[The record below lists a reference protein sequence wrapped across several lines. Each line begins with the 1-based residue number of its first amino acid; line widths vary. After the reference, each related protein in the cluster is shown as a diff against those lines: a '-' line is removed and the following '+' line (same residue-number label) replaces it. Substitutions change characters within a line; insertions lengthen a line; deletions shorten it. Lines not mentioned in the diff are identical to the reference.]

1 VRPHVRQGAWSNE
14 GECALPRID
23 YEKLLQNVSIEDV
36 AQRLGMML
44 KKTGANQAKTLCPF
58 HDDKTPSLLID
69 SNRDHGRQHYYCFA
83 CGAHGDSI
91 DLVKQQLGFGFK
103 EAVDWLVPG
112 STRSTKSTRGSAQK
126 TGARI
131 VDSLSSHSGLELG
144 YKLYKKVKSR
154 SAFDA
159 WLSERHLDA
168 VTLRRAGFIHA
179 PRNFLSR
186 YLDSETD
193 SSARREHAGYLE
205 DAYLIRKLTPG
216 ASQER
221 HLPFDADSRA
231 INRYSDFFLGER
243 VIFPI
248 YDEHKKLLG
257 LAGRSIENSISA
269 TTPKYQF
276 TRGFPKA
283 TVLYRAEYA
292 FEQIRSEARNNKKEV
307 SLYLCEGFLDAL
319 RFETLGIPAVAVMGS
334 SISEHQVKLLQGL
347 SDSLEKEVSLRVI
360 IGFDKD
366 EAGLR
371 GAADAC
377 LKLMNAAVD
386 CAFLWPTTLQLAE
399 AGREQAEAKDP
410 NDYLQNLSSD
420 DAREFIKRAIY
431 SPELAVLANAYSV
444 SAEDVLNG
452 NMWASSAR
460 ARRVR
465 AFKRALTQVKKAVGA
480 QAESLIGNV
489 NSTRGVISDI
499 AALNE
504 WKSFISDY
512 QLDAQRLMSDEYLNN
527 TAARLNHS
535 RILAY
540 MGSRRGELPC
550 DEPRWERLDIAAT
563 AFNALLT
570 DRLQSTQSKAPIGP
584 YNAVW
589 VPRSFGGAEYRL
601 KMMPRPED
609 LIIQQYLLNE
619 ILTERWDD
627 KTYTGTP
634 FSQAIPAVRYYREDH
649 KTITTG
655 FDSKGDGRS
664 EELSART
671 LSFAYQID
679 MDVLEGRQPAT
690 DQGMY
695 RPFHEC
701 WRDFM
706 RSITKQA
713 SEIGYVYSVRLDVK
727 RYYDCLRRYVVRD
740 RLQVKLQSAI
750 ESVIDETPGFAE
762 LLNFEL
768 SRPSAAQKASAVL
781 DLLDEHLFGV
791 SYSRPDT
798 GGDDESDSLMGIP
811 QGPVLSAWVGSIALF
826 PVDEEANRFMERLNA
841 DRQRVGYARYVD
853 DIVLLAD
860 DPTTLAEMREAIDRC
875 TRRLE
880 LTLLA
885 KADEIPP
892 MSAED
897 FVSYINQGRALAAY
911 GPAWEP
917 PLVGDGDSGWE
928 FWSVTPS
935 TDRQSALQLLHN
947 VELYKAS
954 QLTLIQTVRTA
965 FQAPDLRTSE
975 LSKASR
981 LIWYSIAVGDSLV
994 EGFEKTRGIWS
1005 RYNHVWSECVEGAA
1019 WHLQPEKNAWES
1031 PILFALEGLEHLIDK
1046 EARDIA
1052 VLSAEENVLRRSRI
1066 AWLAEKVLNP
1076 EFYSQA
1082 SSSAQAPAHQ
1092 LKVRLDLVLWKAARV
1107 LGRKTSS
1114 NRISIERSRPVQIWH
1129 PFEWMHGAVSLLSDA
1144 DQFFHDP
1151 LLPYIGPTVD
1161 QTRRQ
1166 AMSGLPADIFK
1177 ALLPDN
1183 QEQDATVSEDIQQ
1196 IISPIA
1202 LRIALQT
1209 IASIVPREQ
1218 LPICLSRRH
1227 RLAWKMQ
1234 SEATSN
1240 RLTLPPLPGIT
1251 TTKLLSCLVEK
1262 AAEAEIVTVHGFEA
1276 IDFASSQEVLPNL
1289 FFCGSDGKNS
1299 APSLEVEWLITPIEF
1314 TNGALQRLE
1323 SSLDAERYFN
1333 LRENIISA
1341 RGELTSADLK
1351 LAAKLFRSIAQL
1363 VIAYSEHYV
1372 GRELV
1377 PAWPYIATS
1386 VDSKYH
1392 YIIADGVCRDE
1403 LGNRAF
1409 VRDGGR
1415 ALRTIEVPIY
1425 EASLWRVGVAISDY
1439 LGLFDDITKFSGADS
1454 DLNLDAV
1461 ALANPARYVLRSQLR
1476 KLRGVYA
1483 NSQISK
1489 RRDDVSSLP
1498 TTVERSLRL
1507 LEGYPAPSNNTLD
1520 PLLSVLASEA
1530 ESAGMYLALR
1540 EPWECT
1546 DIASFLRVLTGRVLS
1561 RLPLSIAEAL
1571 ATSDNEGVGLR
1582 RDFLGLLCVSKRL
1595 FTVQTGSAVTELP
1608 AWKAF
1613 CAGAVS
1619 AGIYAALDGLIAS
1632 LRSHGSFERY
1642 ETFDFPSDWG
1652 VPLESSLGV
1661 AQSTLEE
1668 SASSN
1673 YQCVPLLEVLRRL
1686 VQHLGHRMNRDEKSP
1701 GHLSEEV
1708 YKLLQEITQSV
1719 SSINSDLGDNE
1730 NLLEWPFQL
1739 LSGKSLELLNFEML
1753 ENVAHLVKMIDQEL
1767 GFEVVWV
1774 VESSYGYNPQT
1785 RRFTDS
1791 RNGVRDVTPW
1801 MISQF
1806 PKGAKVIEE
1815 VTRDNRFLRVWS
1827 EVFDRKSG
1835 QLLSVSV
1842 LGEPFAS
1849 IAISRSG
1856 LSSPPER
1863 NLASSASTE
1872 ILNPA
1877 KDQKNTLGTPKS
1889 INESLVES
1897 ALAEPTIKSDSS
1909 NSFGNRIA
1917 LGADST
1923 AKVAETVIESP
1934 PKDDLFSKNAT
1945 QRAASAFQKQQV
1957 INWALR
1963 GESFKPKG
1971 HVRVALLQAD
1981 FDLTYKHPFVEACPA
1996 SWPFAPKTI
2005 DAVSK
2010 HLKSELAE
2018 LRIYE
2023 SISNAVDASDTAHLW
2038 SGLDGST
2045 VNLPSWSEHRRQS
2058 ILKRVIDTCQT
2069 FGVDLLVLP
2078 EYSVRRETI
2087 DWLKIYLAN
2096 KTVSVLAGTY
2106 MNVEQLPAENYLAA
2120 PLTLLWP
2127 LPKQVSNQFSNSLKS
2142 QGLGAEK
2149 DHDAFKRGYV
2159 LEFSRHKKYRS
2170 IALEEF
2176 FRPSYRELGP
2186 LFNPRDLAKALEKQ
2200 TGFLP
2205 SVDVI
2210 SHLLANTPLPL
2221 KHLLELICSEIFLV
2235 SSPAN
2240 YRHMAD
2246 DLRNMSQKFGE
2257 TIEGFD
2263 KVFGDVRLLSE
2274 YLSIT
2279 GDGIAPRRSI
2289 LAVPAATSR
2298 SADYWIAGQAG
2309 FLAAGT
2315 ATIFCNSIDGKTL
2328 VGGSCFI
2335 GCNSWKSED
2344 GPTGYISKITPYHGW
2359 TKGIFYNNKDDALSK
2374 FDQAVVI
2381 ADIDPYNMLEGRPRA
2396 QTMPAPL
2403 QLVAYLP
2410 LVESVDWPKTEAN
2423 LLESLSMPETVK
2435 PSDPAEKVKSR
2446 AQDEEM
2452 FWATVDKAKTALDEK
2467 SLDAL
2472 WKAFPDT
2479 SSLSGRAKAYHN
2491 NGDMQPMSAP
2501 GVMGLLAAPALY
2513 DWINV
2518 SLTLS
2523 EQQQLPKIAV
2533 PPWKANRS

>member
-1 VRPHVRQGAWSNE
+1 M
-14 GECALPRID
+14 PRID

-36 AQRLGMML
+36 AQRLGMTL

-69 SNRDHGRQHYYCFA
+69 SNREHGRQHYYCFA

-103 EAVDWLVPG
+103 EAVDWLIPG
-112 STRSTKSTRGSAQK
+112 STRSTKSIKGSAEN
-126 TGARI
+126 TAGRVGDA
-131 VDSLSSHSGLELG
+131 LPNHSGLELG

-168 VTLRRAGFIHA
+168 VTLKRAGFIHA

-186 YLDSETD
+186 YLDAEMD

-221 HLPFDADSRA
+221 HLPFDADSRG

-243 VIFPI
+243 VVFPI
-248 YDEHKKLLG
+248 YDERKKLLG
-257 LAGRSIENSISA
+257 LAGRSIENSIN
-269 TTPKYQF
+269 TTSPKYQF

-292 FEQIRSEARNNKKEV
+292 FDQIRSEARNNKKEI

-319 RFETLGIPAVAVMGS
+319 RFETLSMPAVAVMGG
-334 SISEHQVKLLQGL
+334 SISEHQVKLLQAL
-347 SDSLEKEVSLRVI
+347 SDSLEKDVTLRVI
-360 IGFDKD
+360 VSFDRD

-386 CAFLWPTTLQLAE
+386 CAFLWPTTLQLTK
-399 AGREQAEAKDP
+399 AGRELAETKDP
-410 NDYLQNLSSD
+410 NDYLQELSSD
-420 DAREFIKRAIY
+420 DARELIESAIY
-431 SPELAVLANAYSV
+431 SPELAILANAYGV
-444 SAEDVLNG
+444 SAEDILNK
-452 NMWASSAR
+452 SSWDNSTR
-460 ARRVR
+460 ARRIR
-465 AFKRALTQVKKAVGA
+465 AFKRALTQVKKAVGS

-489 NSTRGVISDI
+489 NSIRGTISDV
-499 AALNE
+499 AALIE
-504 WKSFISDY
+504 WRTFISDSHS
-512 QLDAQRLMSDEYLNN
+512 DAQRLMSEEYLNN
-527 TAARLNHS
+527 TVARLNHS

-550 DEPRWERLDIAAT
+550 DEPRWERLDVAAT

-570 DRLQSTQSKAPIGP
+570 DRLYSAQSKASIGP

-627 KTYTGTP
+627 KTFTGSP
-634 FSQAIPAVRYYREDH
+634 FSQSIPAVRYYREDR

-664 EELSART
+664 EELSSRT

-706 RSITKQA
+706 KSITKQA
-713 SEIGYVYSVRLDVK
+713 SEIGYVYSIRLDVK

-768 SRPSAAQKASAVL
+768 SKPSAAQKATAVL

-791 SYSRPDT
+791 SYARPDT
-798 GGDDESDSLMGIP
+798 GGDDESDPLMGIP
-811 QGPVLSAWVGSIALF
+811 QGPVLSAWVGSVALF
-826 PVDEEANRFMERLNA
+826 PVDEEANRFMDRLNV

-892 MSAED
+892 MSPED
-897 FVSYINQGRALAAY
+897 FASYINQGRALAAY

-981 LIWYSIAVGDSLV
+981 LIWYSIAVGHSLL
-994 EGFEKTRGIWS
+994 EFEEARSIWS
-1005 RYNHVWSECVEGAA
+1005 QYNDIWDECVGGAA

-1052 VLSAEENVLRRSRI
+1052 ALSAEENILRRSRI
-1066 AWLAEKVLNP
+1066 VWLAEQVSKP
-1076 EFYSQA
+1076 EFYSQV
-1082 SSSAQAPAHQ
+1082 SSSTKAPAHQ
-1092 LKVRLDLVLWKAARV
+1092 LKVRLDLILWKATRV

-1114 NRISIERSRPVQIWH
+1114 NRISMERSRPVQTWH
-1129 PFEWMHGAVSLLSDA
+1129 PFEWMHGAVSLLSDT
-1144 DQFFHDP
+1144 DQVSQDP
-1151 LLPYIGPTVD
+1151 LLPFIGPTLD
-1161 QTRRQ
+1161 QTRKQ
-1166 AMSGLPADIFK
+1166 AMSGLPGDIFR

-1183 QEQDATVSEDIQQ
+1183 QEQDATLSEDINLV
-1196 IISPIA
+1196 ISPIA

-1227 RLAWKMQ
+1227 RLAWKIQ
-1234 SEATSN
+1234 SGAISN

-1251 TTKLLSCLVEK
+1251 TTKLLSCFVEK
-1262 AAEAEIVTVHGFEA
+1262 AAENEVVTVHGFEA
-1276 IDFASSQEVLPNL
+1276 IDFASSQSVLPSL
-1289 FFCGSDGKNS
+1289 YFTGSDGQNTAS
-1299 APSLEVEWLITPIEF
+1299 LLEVEWLITPIES
-1314 TNGALQRLE
+1314 TNGTLQRLE
-1323 SSLDAERYFN
+1323 SSLDADRYFN
-1333 LRENIISA
+1333 LRENIIST
-1341 RGELTSADLK
+1341 RNNLTSDDLK
-1351 LAAKLFRSIAQL
+1351 LAAKLFRSIAQ
-1363 VIAYSEHYV
+1363 VVTAYSERYV
-1372 GRELV
+1372 DRELV

-1386 VDSKYH
+1386 IDNKYH
-1392 YIIADGVCRDE
+1392 YLIADGVCGDE

-1439 LGLFDDITKFSGADS
+1439 LGLFDDVTKFSEADG
-1454 DLNLDAV
+1454 DLNLDAA

-1483 NSQISK
+1483 NSQIGK

-1507 LEGYPAPSNNTLD
+1507 LEGYPAPSTNTLD
-1520 PLLSVLASEA
+1520 PLLHVLASEA
-1530 ESAGMYLALR
+1530 ESAGMYLAFR

-1546 DIASFLRVLTGRVLS
+1546 DVASFLQVLTGRVLS
-1561 RLPLSIAEAL
+1561 RLPLSIAEVL
-1571 ATSDNEGVGLR
+1571 ATNDKGNVGLR
-1582 RDFLGLLCVSKRL
+1582 RDFLGLLCVSRRL
-1595 FTVQTGSAVTELP
+1595 FAVQTGSAVTELP

-1619 AGIYAALDGLIAS
+1619 AGIYVALDGLIAS

-1642 ETFDFPSDWG
+1642 ETFDFPTDWG
-1652 VPLESSLGV
+1652 VPVASSPV
-1661 AQSTLEE
+1661 VEQSTLDEPL
-1668 SASSN
+1668 SSN

-1686 VQHLGHRMNRDEKSP
+1686 VQHLGHRMNRDEES
-1701 GHLSEEV
+1701 LDRISEEV
-1708 YKLLQEITQSV
+1708 YELLRKITQRV
-1719 SSINSDLGDNE
+1719 SSIDSDLDDND
-1730 NLLEWPFQL
+1730 NLLEWPFHI
-1739 LSGKSLELLNFEML
+1739 LSSNCLALLNLEIL
-1753 ENVAHLVKMIDQEL
+1753 ENVAYLVKRIDQEL

-1849 IAISRSG
+1849 IAISRSS
-1856 LSSPPER
+1856 LSS
-1863 NLASSASTE
+1863 STE
-1872 ILNPA
+1872 QNFADTTSAEFSIHVKEQQA
-1877 KDQKNTLGTPKS
+1877 ETDTPMS

-1897 ALAEPTIKSDSS
+1897 TPNERAIKDDDS
-1909 NSFGNRIA
+1909 NSYEAREELAI
-1917 LGADST
+1917 DSIPT
-1923 AKVAETVIESP
+1923 TTETVIKSAPRNDFFTVSE
-1934 PKDDLFSKNAT
+1934 KTD
-1945 QRAASAFQKQQV
+1945 QRATNVFQRQQA

-1971 HVRVALLQAD
+1971 HIRVALLQAD
-1981 FDLTYKHPFVEACPA
+1981 FDLTYKHPFVEACPT
-1996 SWPFAPKTI
+1996 SWPFAQKTI
-2005 DAVSK
+2005 EAVSK

-2023 SISNAVDASDTAHLW
+2023 SLSNAADSTDTAHLW
-2038 SGLDGST
+2038 SGLDGNT
-2045 VNLPSWSEHRRQS
+2045 VSLPSWSEHRRQS

-2106 MNVEQLPAENYLAA
+2106 MNVEQLPKENYLAA

-2127 LPKQVSNQFSNSLKS
+2127 LPKKVSNQFLSSLKA

-2149 DHDAFKRGYV
+2149 DYDAFKRGHV

-2176 FRPSYRELGP
+2176 FRPSYRDLGP

-2200 TGFLP
+2200 IGFVP

-2246 DLRNMSQKFGE
+2246 DLKSMSQKFGE
-2257 TIEGFD
+2257 KVDGFET
-2263 KVFGDVRLLSE
+2263 VFSDVRLLSE

-2315 ATIFCNSIDGKTL
+2315 ATVFCNSIDGKTL

-2335 GCNSWKSED
+2335 GCNSWKSEG

-2381 ADIDPYNMLEGRPRA
+2381 ADIDPHNMLEGRPRA

-2423 LLESLSMPETVK
+2423 LLKSLSMPETVL

-2446 AQDEEM
+2446 AQDEDS
-2452 FWATVDKAKTALDEK
+2452 FWATVDKAKTSLDEK
-2467 SLDAL
+2467 TLAAL
-2472 WKAFPDT
+2472 WKTFPDT
-2479 SSLSGRAKAYHN
+2479 SSLSARAKAYHN
-2491 NGDMQPMSAP
+2491 NGDMQPTAAP

-2513 DWINV
+2513 DWIHV
-2518 SLTLS
+2518 SLTLT
-2523 EQQQLPKIAV
+2523 EQQQLPTIAV
-2533 PPWKANRS
+2533 PPWKTQRS